1 MPLSLKNAST
11 GKVLLQMMASKTVHY
26 PTRKALNEA
35 LEEAYD
41 ASLTSGVSLFYDHVE
56 LKFQL
61 RFVHPM
67 VLNDALYETLLMTI
81 FKDVLDQPLFEETLC
96 EQEKSFILDDIKTK
110 ESQKSYLASSML
122 TDTLLEGHPYYLS
135 TKDEKGSIEAVT
147 LEDVKALYLAM
158 MKAPRVMTV
167 TGHVDEETLKR
178 WLNHLKLQ
186 KNHRFKPHP
195 ILKNPVLKKPDLS
208 YPVAMHQ
215 MYRYLVYDTK
225 IYRDDPI
232 YPAFQVFQH
241 ILGGDSDSIL
251 FKRIRET
258 HSMAYS
264 VNAIPSIKYGLLI
277 IQGSI
282 DPAKD
287 ALFDEEVALILDEL
301 KTIGVE
307 EETLKLAK
315 QSIQERL
322 KRNSDS
328 ASVLTK
334 RALSHYFFN
343 DPFEIHEALA
353 DIEKVTMEDI
363 QSMARQL
370 SLVYAFKYGG
380 SDETATI

>member
-11 GKVLLQMMASKTVHY
+11 GKVLLQMMASKTTHY

-41 ASLTSGVSLFYDHVE
+41 ASLTSGVSLFYDQVE

-61 RFVHPM
+61 RFVHPQH
-67 VLNDALYETLLMTI
+67 LNDDKYEALLMTI
-81 FKDVLDQPLFEETLC
+81 FKEVLDHPLFDQTLC
-96 EQEKSFILDDIKTK
+96 DQEKSFILDDILTK

-135 TKDEKGSIEAVT
+135 TKDEKASIEAVR
-147 LEDVKALYLAM
+147 LEDVKALYQDM
-158 MKAPRVMTV
+158 MNAPRVMTV
-167 TGHVDEETLKR
+167 TGDVNEETLKR
-178 WLNHLKLQ
+178 WMTHLNLQ
-186 KNHRFKPHP
+186 KNHRYTPSP
-195 ILKNPVLKKPDLS
+195 ILKNPVIKKPDFTHRT
-208 YPVAMHQ
+208 PMHQ
-215 MYRYLVYDTK
+215 VYRYLVYDTK
-225 IYRDDPI
+225 IYRDDPS
-232 YPAFQVFQH
+232 YPAFQVFTH

-287 ALFDEEVALILDEL
+287 ALFDDEVTHILDEL
-301 KTIGVE
+301 KTDGVN
-307 EETLKLAK
+307 EETLTLAK

-328 ASVLTK
+328 AGVLTK

-343 DPFEIHEALA
+343 DPFEIHEALK
-353 DIEKVTMEDI
+353 DIENVTNEDI
-363 QSMARQL
+363 KVMARQL
-370 SLVYAFKYGG
+370 SSVYAFKYGG
-380 SDETATI
+380 SDEA